1 MPTAH
6 RQMDP
11 VGRTAGK
18 KPDAAAPGNARIVPR
33 LFGSALAGGLP
44 AWAHAIGGDS
54 EARLRRLLLGTGN
67 ISSWKRPRE
76 FRIGS
81 ALLAGIGPILLIASR
96 VMLLRNGHQHTAWI
110 LLQDTEKLNL
120 VKYIPS
126 VTVVRSE
133 YDLQVFC
140 GHRIKFEWLIRCLED
155 YQILGLKFSYQ
166 FEGPGE

>member
-1 MPTAH
+1 VVCVTLRIIFGIDSCALFDRVH
-6 RQMDP
+6 MDP
-11 VGRTAGK
+11 FQAGS
-18 KPDAAAPGNARIVPR
+18 DRVN
-33 LFGSALAGGLP
+33 
-44 AWAHAIGGDS
+44 
-54 EARLRRLLLGTGN
+54 
-67 ISSWKRPRE
+67 

-81 ALLAGIGPILLIASR
+81 ALLVGIGPVLLTASR

-140 GHRIKFEWLIRCLED
+140 GHRIKFEWLIRCL
-155 YQILGLKFSYQ
+155 
-166 FEGPGE
+166 